1 MNEITKQITGYLEGL
16 ALLDSQ
22 IGATDWALRDGGHT
36 AAARAAIE
44 ERADLCRRRADV
56 RRALGSLEDQRRDL
70 QARADQ
76 QADRQLRAE
85 VLGADRAALL
95 ADVDREGKA
104 VASARRDLEAARE
117 ASETAAAA
125 VAEVDSLAA
134 AARAALERLAAA
146 RSAAYLTPSATAAAA
161 ERAAVKESEAARDQA
176 ERARAALGELQ
187 RRADQAGEVVDCA
200 GALLEAA
207 EGRHKRAK
215 LALAAHDVRKVL
227 EAVRGPLVALAALD
241 RQTAR
246 DLAAGLLTLDHHG
259 RPERCSWT
267 ASI

>member
-1 MNEITKQITGYLEGL
+1 
-16 ALLDSQ
+16 
-22 IGATDWALRDGGHT
+22 
-36 AAARAAIE
+36 
-44 ERADLCRRRADV
+44 
-56 RRALGSLEDQRRDL
+56 
-70 QARADQ
+70 
-76 QADRQLRAE
+76 
-85 VLGADRAALL
+85 
-95 ADVDREGKA
+95 
-104 VASARRDLEAARE
+104 
-117 ASETAAAA
+117 
-125 VAEVDSLAA
+125 
-134 AARAALERLAAA
+134 
-146 RSAAYLTPSATAAAA
+146 AA

-200 GALLEAA
+200 GTLLEAA